1 MRLKILIVSD
11 ITLFWVIRELYS
23 GFFDRKLVNVIF
35 LGDPLSRKLVALS
48 ELDNVLLPKPIEETF
63 GEMSLDF
70 EVEWP
75 FHLFELCHLIFLHL
89 PYCYDSVTVS
99 TLSAPPV

>member
-11 ITLFWVIRELYS
+11 VALFWVNRELYT
-23 GFFDRKLVNVIF
+23 GFFDRKLVNVIL
-35 LGDPLSRKLVALS
+35 LGDPLSSKLVALS
-48 ELDNVLLPKPIEETF
+48 ELDNVLLPKPIQETF

-75 FHLFELCHLIFLHL
+75 FHLFELSHLLFLHFT
-89 PYCYDSVTVS
+89 YCYHSVTVPS
-99 TLSAPPV
+99 LFATPV